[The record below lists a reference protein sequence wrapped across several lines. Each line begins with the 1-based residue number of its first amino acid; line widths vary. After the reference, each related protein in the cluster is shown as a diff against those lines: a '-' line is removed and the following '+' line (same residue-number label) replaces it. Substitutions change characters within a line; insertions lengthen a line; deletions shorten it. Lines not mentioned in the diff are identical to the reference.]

1 MAIMTLDE
9 FVQSSLTNILKG
21 IAAAQKDGDVR
32 EYVANHTLT
41 QIPLPPA
48 SGVVTHSR
56 GLATTVRFDVGVS
69 VESKAEGGAGA
80 RFNIGVIGGNVGGD
94 VAERHEGT
102 NRIQFSVP
110 VMIPEH
116 RKAAARAEI
125 SSG

>member
-56 GLATTVRFDVGVS
+56 GLATTVRFDVG
-69 VESKAEGGAGA
+69 
-80 RFNIGVIGGNVGGD
+80 
-94 VAERHEGT
+94 
-102 NRIQFSVP
+102 
-110 VMIPEH
+110 
-116 RKAAARAEI
+116 
-125 SSG
+125 